1 MSVKCILKYLR
12 SKNDIYLKMYEVKV
26 SRTLGWFL
34 GKSIPFQA
42 FKNYLF
48 IYIFNKNSSPT
59 CCTSAGFSLVNV
71 RDAVSVRGFLSTAFV
86 VLKIEP
92 RLCYGPGKLFNHKA
106 KPHPLFVFL

>member
-1 MSVKCILKYLR
+1 MC
-12 SKNDIYLKMYEVKV
+12 EVEV
-26 SRTLGWFL
+26 TWGWFL

-92 RLCYGPGKLFNHKA
+92 RLCYGQASSRALSFSTCSYFPSVLDSSA
-106 KPHPLFVFL
+106 